1 MVKISFILF
10 INLLPLFYVF
20 GELTRHFKEFLNKSY
35 GGGRDKYLVGQ
46 LDRMDMGGYLYGS
59 FGGKEGDNDTIRN
72 EPVIFVHGVTLRAGV
87 FVSHRN
93 YFLGKGY
100 STSEL
105 YATTYADGGYTPFY
119 MNELECES
127 VKQIR
132 EFIIAVHNY
141 TEKTVDIIA
150 YSMGVAISRKS
161 ILGGHCVD
169 TGEFLGE
176 PLTEYIDT
184 FVSVGGVA
192 YGMEWCPKNLPACN
206 DVDGMV
212 CTSEYMMDINQAMAR
227 YEGENSFAIYSRD
240 DYIVGQVCCGHPCSE
255 LKNANLTIAMRYH
268 DHVTVFTRTMPLQ
281 YSLVTNHSGADY

>member
-1 MVKISFILF
+1 MEEGKDIL
-10 INLLPLFYVF
+10 
-20 GELTRHFKEFLNKSY
+20 H
-35 GGGRDKYLVGQ
+35 
-46 LDRMDMGGYLYGS
+46 
-59 FGGKEGDNDTIRN
+59 
-72 EPVIFVHGVTLRAGV
+72 LRQ
-87 FVSHRN
+87 
-93 YFLGKGY
+93 
-100 STSEL
+100 L
-105 YATTYADGGYTPFY
+105 YATTYADGGHTPFY
-119 MNELECES
+119 MNELECSS

-132 EFIIAVHNY
+132 EFILAVHNY

-206 DVDGMV
+206 MIDGMV
-212 CTSEYMMDINQAMAR
+212 CDSEYMMDINQAMAR

>member
-1 MVKISFILF
+1 MFCIIFGIMFLSFILSKK
-10 INLLPLFYVF
+10 I
-20 GELTRHFKEFLNKSY
+20 
-35 GGGRDKYLVGQ
+35 
-46 LDRMDMGGYLYGS
+46 
-59 FGGKEGDNDTIRN
+59 
-72 EPVIFVHGVTLRAGV
+72 
-87 FVSHRN
+87 
-93 YFLGKGY
+93 
-100 STSEL
+100 
-105 YATTYADGGYTPFY
+105 
-119 MNELECES
+119 
-127 VKQIR
+127 
-132 EFIIAVHNY
+132 
-141 TEKTVDIIA
+141 DIIA

-206 DVDGMV
+206 MIDGMV
-212 CTSEYMMDINQAMAR
+212 CDSEYMMDINQAMAR

-268 DHVTVFTRTMPLQ
+268 DHVTVFYQNNAFAIFVGYQP
-281 YSLVTNHSGADY
+281 